1 VSPTARKIGLLAG
14 AGVLALIGLV
24 VLGGWLFAFKGVPPG
39 EVCVIQEGGPFDG
52 RQVKNVRQ
60 PGSGVANIGIWNS
73 QRCFPSTER
82 NYIISANPGEG
93 DRGNVDFV
101 EVPTLDAVNVRI
113 EGQALFRLTT
123 DPAALK
129 SFYTKFGV
137 RTFDGLHPYESDQ
150 GWSNF
155 LAIQV
160 RPVID
165 NALREAIGQYRCVQ
179 LNNTCQYVQ
188 NPDQAVTG
196 DVQEVN
202 NSQQLAKAQVTIERT
217 LSQDLNST
225 LGGPFFTNI
234 RFRLR
239 GIKLEPQVQRE
250 VTSAQA
256 KRARV
261 AAARLDAL
269 ANLERARGRRRVAS
283 EDALAIRIK
292 AKSYRSNPAQAQIDK
307 IKAFC
312 GDDGCDP
319 QAVGGDF
326 LNQIAK

>member
-1 VSPTARKIGLLAG
+1 VSPAARKIGLFAG
-14 AGVLALIGLV
+14 AAVLAVVALI

-39 EVCVIQEGGPFDG
+39 QVCVVQEGGPFDG
-52 RQVKNVRQ
+52 RKVKEIRQ

-82 NYIISANPGEG
+82 NYIISANPSEADSGA
-93 DRGNVDFV
+93 VDFV

-123 DPAALK
+123 DQEVLK
-129 SFYTKFGV
+129 TFYTKFGV
-137 RTFDGLHPYESDQ
+137 RTFDGKHPYDGDE
-150 GWSNF
+150 GWSDF
-155 LAIQV
+155 LGIQV

-202 NSQQLAKAQVTIERT
+202 NSQELAKAQTTIERT
-217 LSQDLNST
+217 LALDLNST
-225 LGGPFFTNI
+225 LGGQFFTNI
-234 RFRLR
+234 RSRLR
-239 GIKLEPQVQRE
+239 GIKLEPQVQKE
-250 VTSAQA
+250 VTLAQA

-261 AAARLDAL
+261 AAARLDAQ
-269 ANLERARGRRRVAS
+269 ANLERARGRRRVAT

-292 AKSYRSNPAQAQIDK
+292 AKSYRSNPSQAEIDK

-326 LNQIAK
+326 LNQIGR